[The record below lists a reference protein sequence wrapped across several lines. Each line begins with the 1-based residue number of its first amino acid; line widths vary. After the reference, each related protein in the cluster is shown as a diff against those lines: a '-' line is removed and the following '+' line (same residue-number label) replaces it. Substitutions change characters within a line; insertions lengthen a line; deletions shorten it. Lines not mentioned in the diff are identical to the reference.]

1 MILNISG
8 PEFVSDEGNIM
19 LIVRDLY
26 GPSRNVASL
35 RSMLADTWGKDG
47 LWHTSSETNK
57 GIWIKKEVFTNGKTY
72 YLIILVYVDDIL
84 VVLKET
90 SNAID

>member
-1 MILNISG
+1 MILTISG

-35 RSMLADTWGKDG
+35 RSMLADT
-47 LWHTSSETNK
+47 
-57 GIWIKKEVFTNGKTY
+57 
-72 YLIILVYVDDIL
+72 
-84 VVLKET
+84 
-90 SNAID
+90 